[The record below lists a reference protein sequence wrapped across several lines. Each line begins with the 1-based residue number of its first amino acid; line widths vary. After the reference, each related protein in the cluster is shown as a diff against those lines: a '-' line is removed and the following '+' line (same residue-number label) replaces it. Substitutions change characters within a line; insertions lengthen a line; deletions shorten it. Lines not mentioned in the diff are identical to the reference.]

1 MAPCPAHYA
10 IVAVGLGDVERSM
23 SHWSA
28 VINSARVE
36 GRHWSEGCKDR
47 GTWNDRCLE
56 PHYVCIWDISMN
68 SQASGCF
75 ASTTY
80 VWLLCCSSRLIREW
94 SLEHILYPPP
104 QKKEKNRQTKAI
116 RSTETGTPSTPAR
129 RLGKSQRLHTCLNE
143 AFKDFG
149 LLILTIF
156 EAMIG
161 EDPKEPSNG
170 RKQVETLINCFINER
185 FDSPHMTSPPIPS
198 SPAIAEVPHLN
209 SFHP

>member
-23 SHWSA
+23 NHWSA

-75 ASTTY
+75 SSTTY
-80 VWLLCCSSRLIREW
+80 VWLLRCSSRLIREW
-94 SLEHILYPPP
+94 SLEHIQYP
-104 QKKEKNRQTKAI
+104 QKKKKKTDKPKAI
-116 RSTETGTPSTPAR
+116 RSTKTVRRCFDDSSTIHALQTCPQIGQKPASPY
-129 RLGKSQRLHTCLNE
+129 LPQWGLQRLWTPYPNDQ
-143 AFKDFG
+143 K
-149 LLILTIF
+149 
-156 EAMIG
+156 
-161 EDPKEPSNG
+161 PW
-170 RKQVETLINCFINER
+170 
-185 FDSPHMTSPPIPS
+185 
-198 SPAIAEVPHLN
+198 
-209 SFHP
+209 

>member
-104 QKKEKNRQTKAI
+104 KKKKKTDK
-116 RSTETGTPSTPAR
+116 PKP
-129 RLGKSQRLHTCLNE
+129 
-143 AFKDFG
+143 FG
-149 LLILTIF
+149 R
-156 EAMIG
+156 
-161 EDPKEPSNG
+161 PKPV
-170 RKQVETLINCFINER
+170 R
-185 FDSPHMTSPPIPS
+185 P
-198 SPAIAEVPHLN
+198 PHLPADWAKA
-209 SFHP
+209 SVSIPASMRPSKTLDSLS